1 MDEAARVLA
10 RLTRIDEL
18 RGAGVRDGGA
28 APELLAELRALVP
41 EAEAW
46 ARAEAMRGRRRRR
59 RNFERGRKEWAEPT
73 RKGLHMGLARLLPRP
88 DVRPAS
94 ATAYGAAAREE
105 TQVIAL

>member
-18 RGAGVRDGGA
+18 RHAGARERVG

-46 ARAEAMRGRRRRR
+46 ARAEGD
-59 RNFERGRKEWAEPT
+59 
-73 RKGLHMGLARLLPRP
+73 ARART
-88 DVRPAS
+88 A
-94 ATAYGAAAREE
+94 ATKLREE
-105 TQVIAL
+105 AEGMS